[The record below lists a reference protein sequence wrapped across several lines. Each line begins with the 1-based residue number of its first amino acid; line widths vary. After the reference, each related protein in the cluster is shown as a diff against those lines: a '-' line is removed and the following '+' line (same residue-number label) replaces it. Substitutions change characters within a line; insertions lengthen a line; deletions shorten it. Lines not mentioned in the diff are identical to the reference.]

1 LKVLP
6 SGQQRNPQDA
16 MARLRELI
24 EAAAPAPKA
33 CRATP
38 PTKGSQRRPVEGS
51 RAVPYGAVKALCGK
65 VGRHD

>member
-1 LKVLP
+1 
-6 SGQQRNPQDA
+6 